1 MDAFAIP
8 FVVFTAGIAWLLVEV
23 IKGSFED
30 PYPRR
35 AGITWAVT
43 CPLAGL
49 CFGIGLGP
57 AALIFATVS
66 VLALGS
72 LAYWFVGTE
81 ADDSDGDSEE
91 EPVEPDSGP
100 DNEVEIPD
108 WAKRV
113 DDPDWAK
120 PEPKPAID
128 WDAFDRARTEWER
141 EFTPKPVAPEPE
153 RVPQRESVPAGV

>member
-8 FVVFTAGIAWLLVEV
+8 FVVFTAGMAWLLVE
-23 IKGSFED
+23 IIRGSFED

-35 AGITWAVT
+35 AGVTWAIT
-43 CPLAGL
+43 CPIAGL
-49 CFGIGLGP
+49 CFGIGLAP
-57 AALIFATVS
+57 AAVVFGTVS

-72 LAYWFVGTE
+72 LGWWFLATE
-81 ADDSDGDSEE
+81 ADDSDGDAEE
-91 EPVEPDSGP
+91 DPVEPEPGP

-113 DDPDWAK
+113 DEYGWEK
-120 PEPKPAID
+120 PKPGID

-141 EFTPKPVAPEPE
+141 EFTPKPATPEPA
-153 RVPQRESVPAGV
+153 RAPQRKPAPAGV

>member
-8 FVVFTAGIAWLLVEV
+8 FVAFTAGMIWLLVEV
-23 IKGSFED
+23 IRGSFDD

-35 AGITWAVT
+35 AGVTWAVT
-43 CPLAGL
+43 CPIAGL
-49 CFGIGLGP
+49 CFGIGLAP
-57 AALIFATVS
+57 AALIFGAVS

-72 LAYWFVGTE
+72 LGYWFWATE

-91 EPVEPDSGP
+91 EPVEPEPGP

-108 WAKRV
+108 WAMRV
-113 DDPDWAK
+113 EDPEWAK
-120 PEPKPAID
+120 PKSDID

-141 EFTPKPVAPEPE
+141 ELTPKPVTTPEPV
-153 RVPQRESVPAGV
+153 RAPQRERVPAGV

>member
-8 FVVFTAGIAWLLVEV
+8 FVVFTAGLIWLLVE
-23 IKGSFED
+23 IIRGSFED

-35 AGITWAVT
+35 AGVTWAVT

-49 CFGIGLGP
+49 CFGVGLAP
-57 AALIFATVS
+57 LALILGTVS
-66 VLALGS
+66 ILALGS
-72 LAYWFVGTE
+72 LGYWFLATE
-81 ADDSDGDSEE
+81 ADDTDGDAED

-100 DNEVEIPD
+100 TNEVEIPG

-120 PEPKPAID
+120 PKSGTD
-128 WDAFDRARTEWER
+128 WDAFDRARTEWEK
-141 EFTPKPVAPEPE
+141 EFTPKPVTPEPE
-153 RVPQRESVPAGV
+153 RVAQRELVPAGV

>member
-8 FVVFTAGIAWLLVEV
+8 FVVFTAGLIWLLVE
-23 IKGSFED
+23 IIRGSFED

-35 AGITWAVT
+35 AGVTWAVT

-49 CFGIGLGP
+49 CFGVGLAP
-57 AALIFATVS
+57 LALILGTVS
-66 VLALGS
+66 ILALGS
-72 LAYWFVGTE
+72 LGYWFLATE
-81 ADDSDGDSEE
+81 ADDSDGDAEE

-100 DNEVEIPD
+100 TNEVEIPD

-120 PEPKPAID
+120 PKSGTD
-128 WDAFDRARTEWER
+128 WDAFDRARTEWEK
-141 EFTPKPVAPEPE
+141 EFTPKPVTPEPE
-153 RVPQRESVPAGV
+153 RVAQRELVPAGV

>member
-8 FVVFTAGIAWLLVEV
+8 FVVFTAGLIWLLVE
-23 IKGSFED
+23 IIRGSFED

-35 AGITWAVT
+35 AGVTWAVT

-49 CFGIGLGP
+49 CFGVGLAP
-57 AALIFATVS
+57 LALILGTVS
-66 VLALGS
+66 ILALGS
-72 LAYWFVGTE
+72 LGYWFLATE
-81 ADDSDGDSEE
+81 ADDSDGDAED

-100 DNEVEIPD
+100 TNEVEIPD

-120 PEPKPAID
+120 PKSGTD
-128 WDAFDRARTEWER
+128 WDAFDRARTEWEK
-141 EFTPKPVAPEPE
+141 EFTPKPVTPEPE
-153 RVPQRESVPAGV
+153 RVPQRELVPAGV